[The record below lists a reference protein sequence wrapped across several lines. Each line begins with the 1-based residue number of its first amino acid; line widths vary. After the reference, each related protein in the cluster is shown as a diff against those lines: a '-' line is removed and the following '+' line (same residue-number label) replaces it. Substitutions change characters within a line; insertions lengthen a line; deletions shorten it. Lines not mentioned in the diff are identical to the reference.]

1 MMWIGINYHMVR
13 FSIYL
18 MRKRPALSLNGWWLS
33 CHLLATKS
41 FEPTSPINLIFSIQV
56 SNFSVMFLKSALS
69 PNHPCSFSHPP
80 SLSPSLN
87 FSISNFTPWTAF
99 FFFFAFSLFIFLFYF
114 NCLIYRYWNFSILV
128 PRVVMETTD
137 CR

>member
-1 MMWIGINYHMVR
+1 MVR

-18 MRKRPALSLNGWWLS
+18 MRKRPALIWLSLNGWWLS

-41 FEPTSPINLIFSIQV
+41 FEPTSPINLIFRIQV

-80 SLSPSLN
+80 SLPPSLN

-99 FFFFAFSLFIFLFYF
+99 FFFSLSVFLFFYF
-114 NCLIYRYWNFSILV
+114 ILIVWYTGT
-128 PRVVMETTD
+128 ETFRFLSLGWSWRQQTAGKQNPK
-137 CR
+137 